1 MEKVVIVGTVLKSA
15 GKKAIE
21 EEKKSLEELASLVST
36 ARGVVVKQFLVKRDK
51 IDPAYYIG
59 KGKAEEI
66 NSFILQNNVRTVVFD
81 NELTPA
87 QIKNLEEIISAKIVD
102 RTRLVLDI
110 FAQRAHTKEAKLQ
123 VELAQLQY
131 MLPRLTQK
139 GIYMDNQ
146 VGGIGT
152 RGPGETKLEY
162 DRRKI
167 MQRIEKIKEELQK
180 VVSARQEQ
188 KKLRL
193 ETNIPLVALVGYTNV
208 GKSTLFNTLLKS
220 SCAYTDD
227 KLFATLDPLIRKIVL
242 PTKEEFLIVDTV
254 GFINKLPHHL
264 IESFKSTLEVVK
276 DATLLL
282 EVVDLTDED
291 FHKKELLV
299 EKILEELNADKI
311 PVIKVYNKVDLL
323 DEKLQKFYI
332 KKLNKLKDK
341 VVISAKTGTGVDVL
355 IKKILYFIK
364 QKYVTKTIKVPN
376 TKFEILN
383 FINKHCKVI
392 SYDVNHNLLNIKI
405 TTTKEIYNKILKML
419 NENITDNS

>member
-59 KGKAEEI
+59 KGKAQEI

-102 RTRLVLDI
+102 RTRLILDI

-220 SCAYTDD
+220 SCAYTDN

-299 EKILEELNADKI
+299 EKILAELNADKI

-341 VVISAKTGTGVDVL
+341 VVISAKTGAGVDVL